1 MFQHATIQT
10 NPELTALV
18 KPGETVHDFARLPT
32 ETILIRWVNFQLNK
46 AVPGLVHLNITKIK
60 NFTDDIKDCVAYT
73 HLLKQIAP
81 KGSGVDTSALKEPNL
96 LEKAQITLNQ
106 AAKIGCKEFVT
117 ASDIVDGN
125 DFLNLAFVANL
136 FRKYP
141 SLETEK
147 PTEELEQCEFTEE
160 TREEKSKLMFSFQII
175 FLKCLLNC
183 ISIKICFLPQSFPQ
197 FQAHF
202 LSAHFNSNFLLK
214 VS

>member
-1 MFQHATIQT
+1 MFPKQSWLFQHATIQA

-32 ETILIRWVNFQLNK
+32 ETILIRWVNFQLNR

-106 AAKIGCKEFVT
+106 AAKIDCEEFVT

-147 PTEELEQCEFTEE
+147 PTEKLQQCESEFTEE
-160 TREEKSKLMFSFQII
+160 TREEKSKLMFSYKKYYF
-175 FLKCLLNC
+175 
-183 ISIKICFLPQSFPQ
+183 
-197 FQAHF
+197 
-202 LSAHFNSNFLLK
+202 K
-214 VS
+214 VF